1 MIGENIKR
9 YRLEKS
15 LTQKEL
21 AEKSGITRESIG
33 NYERGDRTP
42 PADILNKIALALDV
56 TTDDLITGGV
66 YSSSYILKNSTF
78 KENKDKSYNEKG
90 MLTPYEIANK
100 LKEMAFLSDKI
111 ELDKF
116 QLVNALKIIIEN
128 KCFEPK
134 YKDFIMDD
142 EGNLKIE
149 NCNKV
154 IDYLILQ
161 YKIYVDIVNDSK

>member
-9 YRLEKS
+9 YRLEKG

-42 PADILNKIALALDV
+42 PADILNKIAVALDV
-56 TTDDLITGGV
+56 ITDDLITGGN
-66 YSSSYILKNSTF
+66 YSSSYMLKISPF

-90 MLTPYEIANK
+90 ILTPYEIVNK

-116 QLVNALKIIIEN
+116 QLAYALEVIIKN

-134 YKDFIMDD
+134 YKDFIMDSSGD
-142 EGNLKIE
+142 LKIE

-161 YKIYVDIVNDSK
+161 YKIYVDIISENK